1 MFFISRN
8 DIEKNFKNFKNFI
21 LNIEKLFCKMS
32 NLAKIQL
39 QTSAIL
45 DVPIHN
51 YEKTF
56 TFIVNGEEIHTPKII
71 SDLLSPK
78 ISENH
83 ISDPT
88 TETFTINT
96 RNKGHFST
104 ILSLLTFQEK
114 TIPADEL
121 PFVSEVLEILQN
133 KHFNVILPKR
143 REEIK
148 FDNIF
153 ELIKE
158 HENNEVLYK
167 QYLDEEID
175 FLSENFFQ
183 LNEEQEERIRE
194 LTFCTIERILSNFD
208 KLQLVDENQLLRV
221 VNGLYKSDSKYSVLY
236 KYVVF
241 TFVDEHEMSEFVE
254 FFDISDIDGGVWLS
268 LAERLKQ
275 KVFLRETHSALK
287 RFKHFGTVFYCKHDE
302 AFDGIIRHLQKESNG
317 NIKSVIDITSS
328 SLHGSSWSPYNVC
341 LFEDKD
347 KDKYFHTKDEQNS
360 WILFDFKE
368 RKIIPSNYIIKSS
381 PYGQN
386 GNNPKT
392 WKLEG
397 SNDKSSWEPLDEQRD
412 CPYFNGQYLV
422 HTFDIKKRVTT
433 PFRYIRMTQTGPN
446 WQDNR
451 YHYFTLGSIEF
462 YGSLI

>member
-1 MFFISRN
+1 
-8 DIEKNFKNFKNFI
+8 
-21 LNIEKLFCKMS
+21 MS
-32 NLAKIQL
+32 DLAKIQL

-88 TETFTINT
+88 VETFTINT

-153 ELIKE
+153 DLIKE

-167 QYLDEEID
+167 EYLDEEID

-194 LTFCTIERILSNFD
+194 LTFCTIERIFSNYD

-221 VNGLYKSDSKYSVLY
+221 VNCLYKSDSKYSVLY

-241 TFVDEHEMSEFVE
+241 TFVDEHEMSDFIE
-254 FFDISDIDGGVWLS
+254 FFDISDIDGGVWQS

-275 KVFLRETHSALK
+275 KVFLRETQSALK
-287 RFKHFGTVFYCKHDE
+287 RFKDHGNVFYCKHDDG
-302 AFDGIIRHLQKESNG
+302 FDGIIRHLQKESNG

-328 SLHGSSWSPYNVC
+328 PLHFNSESYTPYNVC

-347 KDKYFHTKDEQNS
+347 KDNYFHTTDEQNS

-368 RKIIPSNYIIKSS
+368 HKIIPSNYIIKSS
-381 PYGQN
+381 SYGQN
-386 GNNPKT
+386 MNNPKT

-412 CPYFNGQYLV
+412 CPYFNGPYLV
-422 HTFDIKKRVTT
+422 HTFDIKKGVTT

-446 WQDNR
+446 WYG
-451 YHYFTLGSIEF
+451 YHYFTLDSIEF